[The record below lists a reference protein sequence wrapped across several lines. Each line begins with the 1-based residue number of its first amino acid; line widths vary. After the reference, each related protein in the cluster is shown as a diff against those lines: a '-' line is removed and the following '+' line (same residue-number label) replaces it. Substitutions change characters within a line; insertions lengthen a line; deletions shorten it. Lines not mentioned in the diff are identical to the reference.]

1 MRAVILHR
9 GFRTWGGAEVLAL
22 AQARALRDGGAEVH
36 VVSLEPVAASW
47 GESLDGLPVQE
58 VPRRH
63 WSDLAFLLDRKARLA
78 HLSERVGRVLRALA
92 PDVVVA
98 HNHPAPA
105 LLGATALGARKLWYC
120 HEPPRGLYPR
130 QTHPRLLE
138 ASGKGLIAGQ
148 QPLARALR
156 RDLGRDER
164 GAWNW
169 RGRLDFD
176 QRGVAG
182 LDGVAANS
190 AYTRGSVWAAYGGL
204 QARVSYPVVEPRAER
219 HLPGIDRTGLQVM
232 VQTRLELVKNVDTV
246 LRAFRL
252 ALPRLG
258 PRPRLHVVGDGSQRA
273 ALEGLAAELGL
284 GEAVLFHGFLP
295 GDRLRALRRVCDVFA
310 FVPWDEPFGLV
321 FPEAAAAGML
331 LVGPDHGGPWEIL
344 GGGEFGWCV
353 PPHSPVALAEALC
366 AAWRTGD
373 GEADRLRRRAHEAC
387 RARFGPDVVLPAFRA
402 WVGETPFAM

>member
-47 GESLDGLPVQE
+47 GESLDGLPVHE

-78 HLSERVGRVLRALA
+78 HLSERVGRVLRAL
-92 PDVVVA
+92 
-98 HNHPAPA
+98 
-105 LLGATALGARKLWYC
+105 
-120 HEPPRGLYPR
+120 
-130 QTHPRLLE
+130 
-138 ASGKGLIAGQ
+138 
-148 QPLARALR
+148 
-156 RDLGRDER
+156 
-164 GAWNW
+164 
-169 RGRLDFD
+169 
-176 QRGVAG
+176 
-182 LDGVAANS
+182 
-190 AYTRGSVWAAYGGL
+190 
-204 QARVSYPVVEPRAER
+204 
-219 HLPGIDRTGLQVM
+219 
-232 VQTRLELVKNVDTV
+232 
-246 LRAFRL
+246 
-252 ALPRLG
+252 
-258 PRPRLHVVGDGSQRA
+258 
-273 ALEGLAAELGL
+273 
-284 GEAVLFHGFLP
+284 
-295 GDRLRALRRVCDVFA
+295 RRVCDGFA

>member
-1 MRAVILHR
+1 MRAVVLHR
-9 GFRTWGGAEVLAL
+9 GFGNWGGAEVLAL
-22 AQARALRDGGAEVH
+22 AQARALRDAGAEVH

-47 GESLDGLPVQE
+47 GESLDGLPVHE

-63 WSDLAFLLDRKARLA
+63 WSDLPFLLDRRARLA
-78 HLSERVGRVLRALA
+78 RLAERVDQALRRLA

-105 LLGATALGARKLWYC
+105 LLGTTSLRVRKLWYC

-130 QTHPRLLE
+130 QTNRGLLE

-148 QPLARALR
+148 QSLARALR

-164 GAWNW
+164 GAWGW
-169 RGRLDFD
+169 SGRLDFD

-182 LDGVAANS
+182 LDEVAANS
-190 AYTRGSVWAAYGGL
+190 AYTRGSVAAAYGGL
-204 QARVSYPVVEPRAER
+204 RARVCYPAVAPEAAP

-273 ALEGLAAELGL
+273 ALRALAGELGL
-284 GEAVLFHGFLP
+284 GEAVAFHGFLP
-295 GDRLRALRRVCDVFA
+295 FDRLRDLRRACDVFA
-310 FVPWDEPFGLV
+310 FVPWDEPFGMV

-353 PPHSPVALAEALC
+353 PPHSPVALAEALY
-366 AAWRTGD
+366 AAWRTPD
-373 GEADRLRRRAHEAC
+373 GEVERLRGRAMEAC
-387 RARFGPDVVLPAFRA
+387 AARFSPGAVLPAFGR
-402 WVGETPFAM
+402 WVCEG